1 MSWKPEGTQ
10 ASLED
15 ARFLSA
21 FIKLQCKMSLFTQVR
36 LLFRKVSGGPR
47 VTGSSTVKRRLSRDG
62 SNTLSDTHASLHLTS
77 GLRVVVLSENSLD
90 TPRS

>member
-36 LLFRKVSGGPR
+36 LLFRKAHGGPQA
-47 VTGSSTVKRRLSRDG
+47 TGSSAVRWRLSCDG
-62 SNTLSDTHASLHLTS
+62 SNTLSDTGIASPHL
-77 GLRVVVLSENSLD
+77 
-90 TPRS
+90 RS